1 MQQHAEDITGA
12 WLVLEGS
19 KEPSSTTL
27 FQTSRPEHAELT
39 RAECLALATSLAS
52 WRGGSAAAMLE
63 RIEAACLEAG
73 ASGGILGLWTAAV
86 GATLESCPDRDGLP
100 AGSGEGLL
108 ARLGRDLRFASLPS
122 AMCGEAEVLAAT
134 MRLQQEHRALRQR
147 FEERL
152 RELRLEGV
160 RQLAYGAGHEINN
173 PLANIAT
180 RGQALLRD
188 EPDPERRRKL
198 ATIVDQAFRAR
209 DMIGG
214 LMVFAKPPVAQPVR
228 LDLGALVESVVGS
241 LGDLFAASSVGVEVH
256 VPGDEVA
263 AFADPHLVAETLHAI
278 LVNACEAVPQ
288 GGLVAVAVEAVPRGG
303 MLAVRVEDNGPGFS
317 DAGAMVAC
325 DPFHSGR
332 DAGRGLGIGLS
343 KAWALAKACG
353 GGLRLGSTAGGG
365 GLVELEL
372 PVWEEVANDG

>member
-1 MQQHAEDITGA
+1 MLFH
-12 WLVLEGS
+12 
-19 KEPSSTTL
+19 SSI
-27 FQTSRPEHAELT
+27 PEQAELT
-39 RAECLALATSLAS
+39 RAECLALAASLAS
-52 WRGGSAAAMLE
+52 WRGGSAAGMLE
-63 RIEAACLEAG
+63 RIESACAEAG
-73 ASGGILGLWTAAV
+73 ACGGVLGSWAAAA
-86 GATLESCPDRDGLP
+86 GATLANGLDEGGAP
-100 AGSGEGLL
+100 AGRGDGERLL
-108 ARLGRDLRFASLPS
+108 TKLGRDLRFASLPS
-122 AMCGEAEVLAAT
+122 AMSGEAEVLAAT
-134 MRLQQEHRALRQR
+134 MRLQQEHHALRQR
-147 FEERL
+147 FDERL
-152 RELRLEGV
+152 RESRLEGV

-241 LGDLFAASSVGVEVH
+241 LGDLFAASAVGVEVH
-256 VPGDEVA
+256 VPGEEVA
-263 AFADPHLVAETLHAI
+263 AFADPHLVAETLHAV

-288 GGLVAVAVEAVPRGG
+288 GGLVVVAVEAGSRGG
-303 MLAVRVEDNGPGFS
+303 MLAVRVEDTGPGFA
-317 DAGAMVAC
+317 DAGVMVAC

-343 KAWALAKACG
+343 KAWALAIACG
-353 GGLRLGSTAGGG
+353 GELQLGGTAGGG
-365 GLVELEL
+365 GLVQLEL
-372 PVWEEVANDG
+372 PVWVGVAEDG